1 MEWLNN
7 RGYIDEGLN
16 TCDDIS
22 RIERICLEI
31 NIPYD
36 DEIIRIYNYH
46 NQLIYEFK
54 NINVNIICIINNYN
68 DLLRWYYKDVKT
80 TLFRQINL
88 MTYKDNIV

>member
-1 MEWLNN
+1 MKVWILVMIYQELK
-7 RGYIDEGLN
+7 
-16 TCDDIS
+16 
-22 RIERICLEI
+22 CLEI

-46 NQLIYEFK
+46 SQLIYEFK

-80 TLFRQINL
+80 ILFRQINL

>member
-1 MEWLNN
+1 MIYQELK
-7 RGYIDEGLN
+7 
-16 TCDDIS
+16 
-22 RIERICLEI
+22 CLEI

-46 NQLIYEFK
+46 SQLIYEFK

-80 TLFRQINL
+80 ILFRQINL